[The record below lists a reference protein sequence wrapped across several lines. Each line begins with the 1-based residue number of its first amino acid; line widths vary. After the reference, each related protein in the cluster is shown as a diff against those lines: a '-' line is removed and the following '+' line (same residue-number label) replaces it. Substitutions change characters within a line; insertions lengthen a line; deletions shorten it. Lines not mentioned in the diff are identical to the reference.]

1 MATITSKFDIDD
13 VVFVKN
19 SNGVAKG
26 TVCAIGVDMSKAQ
39 KKSSSDFA
47 LIYLVWISDRRDN
60 AGHPLL
66 QTLGRDLREL
76 QRTLPSTPHTD
87 EFLGAT
93 TRPDT
98 LLGWRAALDV
108 DAMCRDAWRWQSMNP
123 NGYEA

>member
-1 MATITSKFDIDD
+1 MTTITSKFDIDD

-60 AGHPLL
+60 AGHHVRCHE
-66 QTLGRDLREL
+66 GN
-76 QRTLPSTPHTD
+76 
-87 EFLGAT
+87 LGAT
-93 TRPDT
+93 FDEAYYDADT
-98 LLGWRAALDV
+98 TFPWDVMEDV
-108 DAMCRDAWRWQSMNP
+108 DKKNFKQFFSRRDP
-123 NGYEA
+123 VTGLKED